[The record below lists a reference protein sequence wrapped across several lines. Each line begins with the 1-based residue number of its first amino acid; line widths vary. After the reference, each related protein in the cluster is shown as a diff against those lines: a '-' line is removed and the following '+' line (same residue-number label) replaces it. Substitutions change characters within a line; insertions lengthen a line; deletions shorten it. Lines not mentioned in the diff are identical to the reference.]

1 MTTLGASTESSLRE
15 SSNQRADHGLRQE
28 NKSRRQPYINVPPAE
43 RWTSGL
49 SGAAMVTLGLKMRN
63 IPGALMA
70 IVGGAMVHRGWT
82 GHCSGYAA
90 LGINRAQGEGAPA
103 EDYFENGIHVSE
115 SVTIDKSPE
124 ELYKF
129 WRNFENLPRFTQYLE
144 DVKVID
150 DKRSHWKA
158 KAPAGMSVEW
168 DAEIINDEP
177 NKTIAWRSLY
187 PASVDN
193 AGSVRFVEGPA
204 GRGTEVRVVLDYI
217 PPAGKAGWFIAKLF
231 GRDPAAE
238 VREDLRRFKQIME
251 TGEVATA
258 QGQPHGRRGI
268 VGSMM
273 ASN

>member
-1 MTTLGASTESSLRE
+1 MTTLDTSAGRSGQAFNS
-15 SSNQRADHGLRQE
+15 QQE
-28 NKSRRQPYINVPPAE
+28 QKLSQERSEHRQPYLNVPPAE
-43 RWTSGL
+43 RWVSGL
-49 SGAAMVTLGLKMRN
+49 SGGALVALGLKMRS
-63 IPGALMA
+63 IPGALLA
-70 IVGGAMVHRGWT
+70 IIGGAMVQRGWT

-90 LGINRAQGEGAPA
+90 LGINRAEGRGA
-103 EDYFENGIHVSE
+103 EPEEYFQNGIHVSE
-115 SVTIDKSPE
+115 SITIDKSPE

-129 WRNFENLPRFTQYLE
+129 WRNFENLPRFTEYLE
-144 DVKVID
+144 EVKKID

-177 NKTIAWRSLY
+177 NNTIAWRSLY

-193 AGSVRFVEGPA
+193 AGSVRFIEGPA
-204 GRGTEVRVVLDYI
+204 GRGTEVRVVFDYI
-217 PPAGKAGWFIAKLF
+217 PPAGRAGWFVAKLF

-258 QGQPHGRRGI
+258 QGQPHGKRGI
-268 VGSMM
+268 VGSLM
-273 ASN
+273 ATN